1 MGNFTAKREEGEK
14 TMVLQENLKVSVI
27 ILFLYPLKTGPAK
40 MGVPV
45 MSCLCI
51 VYVYVFCGCA
61 VIEAEP
67 EPVVGFLQ
75 AFTLPALKPRWKNKI
90 TAVDGSRLRRVAFVS
105 FRSKAGEQLFL
116 GSHSIIIMAGC
127 QQAA

>member
-14 TMVLQENLKVSVI
+14 NHGLARKSYGLCHHFVFISTQNWPRENGCPGHVV
-27 ILFLYPLKTGPAK
+27 
-40 MGVPV
+40 
-45 MSCLCI
+45 I

>member
-1 MGNFTAKREEGEK
+1 MC
-14 TMVLQENLKVSVI
+14 MSSV
-27 ILFLYPLKTGPAK
+27 
-40 MGVPV
+40 GVPLLKLNP
-45 MSCLCI
+45 SLLC
-51 VYVYVFCGCA
+51 V
-61 VIEAEP
+61 
-67 EPVVGFLQ
+67 FLQ

-116 GSHSIIIMAGC
+116 GSHSIIIMSVC